1 MVTKTP
7 DSEANGP
14 ASTEPDRVL
23 SPASLEADPIV
34 DSQRL
39 FLTLLYSKYRGPL
52 FRYVKGIITSREEA
66 EELVQETYLRVI
78 RRSQVTGFEFSARNY
93 LFETATNLARD
104 HIRRRRHRRH
114 DSLDV
119 TRDEILDTARCEPDH
134 ELAWDQAI
142 AALRSG
148 VADLPPLTREIFIMG
163 RLREMKYNEIARA
176 LDIGVRTVERKMS
189 EALALLADRVHG
201 AL

>member
-1 MVTKTP
+1 M
-7 DSEANGP
+7 
-14 ASTEPDRVL
+14 
-23 SPASLEADPIV
+23 
-34 DSQRL
+34 
-39 FLTLLYSKYRGPL
+39 
-52 FRYVKGIITSREEA
+52 
-66 EELVQETYLRVI
+66 
-78 RRSQVTGFEFSARNY
+78 RRSQVTSFEFSARNY

-114 DSLDV
+114 DSLDA
-119 TRDEILDTARCEPDH
+119 TRDEVPDTAQWEPDH

-163 RLREMKYNEIARA
+163 RLREMKYSEIARA

-189 EALALLADRVHG
+189 EALALLADRVHRT
-201 AL
+201 L

>member
-1 MVTKTP
+1 MTNTP
-7 DSEANGP
+7 DSEASGRALTGP
-14 ASTEPDRVL
+14 DTAASPL
-23 SPASLEADPIV
+23 APEADPTV
-34 DSQRL
+34 DSQRA

-52 FRYVKGIITSREEA
+52 FRYVNGIITSREEA
-66 EELVQETYLRVI
+66 EELVQETYLRVM
-78 RRSQVTGFEFSARNY
+78 RRSQVTTFEFSARNY

-114 DSLDV
+114 DSLNA
-119 TRDEILDTARCEPDH
+119 TRDEVPDTAQREPDH
-134 ELAWDQAI
+134 QLAWDQVI

-163 RLREMKYNEIARA
+163 RLREMKYTEIARA

-189 EALALLADRVHG
+189 EALALLADRVVG
-201 AL
+201 GL